1 MAAAVNRAIAHPLV
15 SGVVWRCLF
24 SRSQAVSAFLVMQC
38 MVLVLLTPPA
48 ARAAPGFRCACD
60 YTMKV
65 FLMQADVHMLWADV
79 MLPGTVM

>member
-1 MAAAVNRAIAHPLV
+1 
-15 SGVVWRCLF
+15 
-24 SRSQAVSAFLVMQC
+24 

-48 ARAAPGFRCACD
+48 KAAPGFHSACD
-60 YTMKV
+60 YTIKV